1 MTVPFFAKPHG
12 IDFLR
17 DSFTPVIIV
26 SLLFHALF
34 FTGIMVLTKA
44 FYKSKEFDRP
54 YTFELIR
61 LSQVFEMPI
70 QPKQAAAPHQK
81 SAAKP
86 VAPAPVAALR
96 PQPVAEKNPVAGEQK
111 TAEPAQAEPSA
122 AAPSQAAPG
131 NEAGP
136 ANDAAVDPNRI
147 YETGML
153 DELPVLLKR
162 TDPFYPE
169 FVKDQEISGTV
180 KAQVLIDQ
188 NGNVIEIKILSS
200 PHELLS
206 DEVIKAVSRWKYKP
220 GKFRGVAVKV
230 RRKDVQVEFRLT
242 D

>member
-1 MTVPFFAKPHG
+1 MTVPFFAKPLG
-12 IDFLR
+12 NDFLR

-61 LSQVFEMPI
+61 LSQVFEAPM
-70 QPKQAAAPHQK
+70 QPEQAAAPRRK
-81 SAAKP
+81 SAPKP
-86 VAPAPVAALR
+86 AAPAPVAVPQ
-96 PQPVAEKNPVAGEQK
+96 PQPVAEKNPVAGDQK
-111 TAEPAQAEPSA
+111 AAEPSQAEPPA
-122 AAPSQAAPG
+122 AASQPAAPG
-131 NEAGP
+131 NVGGP
-136 ANDAAVDPNRI
+136 ANDAPVDPNRI

-153 DELPVLLKR
+153 DELPVLQKR
-162 TDPFYPE
+162 IDPFYPE
-169 FVKDQEISGTV
+169 FVKEQEISGTV

-230 RRKDVQVEFRLT
+230 RRKDVQVEFKLT